1 MAEVRLMGSV
11 AGFGSLGLRCRPRHL
26 ASSDGSNGMVPIS
39 LPKGTFPAAAETDR
53 IDALK
58 RLTRPA
64 NIA

>member
-1 MAEVRLMGSV
+1 MV
-11 AGFGSLGLRCRPRHL
+11 AGPFYPVRIVHGGGAADGAGGRFRLTGLEMPP
-26 ASSDGSNGMVPIS
+26 PIS